1 MRWPLL
7 ILCPHAIVVACTD
20 GRRFSPEAWRQ
31 EDQFQRDVFTAD
43 LIGRRLLIG
52 KQWHEVNRML
62 GPGRTFGRE
71 PRDVERGARMRKR
84 ARRSSCRSISG
95 TGSPR
100 ARAVHR
106 E

>member
-7 ILCPHAIVVACTD
+7 ILFLMLLVACTD

-52 KQWHEVNRML
+52 KRWHEVNQML

-71 PRDVERGARMRKR
+71 YSTWNVGLDAETGAPIVLQVDFRDGIATR
-84 ARRSSCRSISG
+84 A
-95 TGSPR
+95 
-100 ARAVHR
+100 AVHR